1 MPRQFNARSVLVAV
15 GLALFAVPSAW
26 AQTADPK
33 TADDAIVAQV
43 EGKPIHR
50 SEVLQAFSGLPQQMQ
65 KAGFETI
72 YPQLVERMIQQR
84 LLVIHGRKNNFAEND
99 VVKRRLKR
107 LEDAVI
113 GEVYLNQLIEE
124 NLTPGLIDARY
135 KEFLQQ
141 NPPTDE
147 VRARHILL
155 KTETDAKNV
164 IGHID
169 AGKIFED
176 AAKEFSTGPS
186 ATSGGD
192 LGFFKRGDMVKPF
205 SEAAFA
211 LKSGDVTPLPVKTR
225 FGWHVIKVED
235 RRSTQPPSFEEMKP
249 RLLRD
254 LGRTVAA
261 GVMGQLVE
269 KATVER
275 FTLDGNPMPAPPK
288 APKTQ

>member
-1 MPRQFNARSVLVAV
+1 MPRQFNARFVLVAV
-15 GLALFAVPSAW
+15 GLALFASPSAL
-26 AQTADPK
+26 AQTSNPK
-33 TADDAIVAQV
+33 PADDAIVAQV

-50 SEVLQAFSGLPQQMQ
+50 SEVLRAFSSLPQQMQ
-65 KAGFETI
+65 QAGFETI

-84 LLVIHGRKNNFAEND
+84 LLVINGRKNKFADNEE
-99 VVKRRLKR
+99 VKRRLKR

-124 NLTPGLIDARY
+124 NLTPGLIDAQY

-147 VRARHILL
+147 VHARHILL

-169 AGKIFED
+169 AGKKFED

-186 ATSGGD
+186 AASGGD

-205 SEAAFA
+205 SDAAFA

-249 RLLRD
+249 RIVRE
-254 LGRTVAA
+254 LGRTVAV

-269 KATVER
+269 EATVER

-288 APKTQ
+288 APKAQ

>member
-1 MPRQFNARSVLVAV
+1 MPRQFNARFVLVAV
-15 GLALFAVPSAW
+15 GLALFALPSAW
-26 AQTADPK
+26 AQTAGPNP
-33 TADDAIVAQV
+33 ADDAVVAQV
-43 EGKPIHR
+43 EGKPIYR
-50 SEVLQAFSGLPQQMQ
+50 SEVLRAFSGLPQQMQ
-65 KAGFETI
+65 QAGFETI

-84 LLVIHGRKNNFAEND
+84 VLINQGRKNNMADNEE
-99 VVKRRLKR
+99 VKRRLKR
-107 LEDAVI
+107 LQDVVI

-135 KEFLQQ
+135 QEFLQQ
-141 NPPTDE
+141 NPPADE

-169 AGKIFED
+169 AGKKFED

-186 ATSGGD
+186 AANGGD

-205 SEAAFA
+205 SDAAFA
-211 LKSGDVTPLPVKTR
+211 LKAGDVTPLPVKTR

-235 RRSTQPPSFEEMKP
+235 RRTTAVPSFEEMKP
-249 RLLRD
+249 RIVRE
-254 LGRTVAA
+254 LGRTVAV
-261 GVMGQLVE
+261 GVMEQLVE
-269 KATVER
+269 AATVER

-288 APKTQ
+288 TQ